1 MRYNNNEN
9 DDNNNDDH
17 NLNHNVDNNIGIYNA
32 NEAPNNFVDDN
43 HDVNGKKISKK
54 VLEKRKQ
61 LHLQR
66 EADEKEYQRMMS
78 VRPHGGSGVIGG
90 TPINVKLTY
99 IPHEMEILK
108 TMQDLDI
115 DYNDAKQFLISE
127 KEIYCKEKNISI
139 EKDQLRRARV
149 NTLMNKQKEKELK
162 KEIYEKAIK
171 DKEEEKIRQH
181 KEKCRQ
187 KGLLLLEKNKAINR
201 KNQRIVELGRE
212 HRVMTRINQFDH
224 NNDSNKS
231 SSSGSS
237 NIDSGN
243 NEMETMHTP
252 KYQLKMNVQ
261 LASSSSLKQSSL
273 QPSSSCSYSSSLRKD
288 ALNDMPDKNDN
299 DEDDGYDDDD
309 DYKYEYDDDGNYYD
323 VFNDVDDVVN
333 NDDQKEDDEDN
344 DDDDDDDDDDDYQ
357 LYNDQIKK

>member
-9 DDNNNDDH
+9 DDSNNDDN
-17 NLNHNVDNNIGIYNA
+17 NLNHNVNNINTGIYNA
-32 NEAPNNFVDDN
+32 DAPNNFVDDN

-54 VLEKRKQ
+54 ILEKRKQ

-224 NNDSNKS
+224 NNDSNK
-231 SSSGSS
+231 
-237 NIDSGN
+237 N
-243 NEMETMHTP
+243 
-252 KYQLKMNVQ
+252 
-261 LASSSSLKQSSL
+261 
-273 QPSSSCSYSSSLRKD
+273 C
-288 ALNDMPDKNDN
+288 
-299 DEDDGYDDDD
+299 
-309 DYKYEYDDDGNYYD
+309 
-323 VFNDVDDVVN
+323 F
-333 NDDQKEDDEDN
+333 
-344 DDDDDDDDDDDYQ
+344 
-357 LYNDQIKK
+357 

>member
-1 MRYNNNEN
+1 M
-9 DDNNNDDH
+9 
-17 NLNHNVDNNIGIYNA
+17 
-32 NEAPNNFVDDN
+32 
-43 HDVNGKKISKK
+43 
-54 VLEKRKQ
+54 
-61 LHLQR
+61 
-66 EADEKEYQRMMS
+66 
-78 VRPHGGSGVIGG
+78 
-90 TPINVKLTY
+90 
-99 IPHEMEILK
+99 
-108 TMQDLDI
+108 
-115 DYNDAKQFLISE
+115 
-127 KEIYCKEKNISI
+127 
-139 EKDQLRRARV
+139 
-149 NTLMNKQKEKELK
+149 
-162 KEIYEKAIK
+162 YEKAIK

-187 KGLLLLEKNKAINR
+187 KGLLLVEKNKAIDR

-243 NEMETMHTP
+243 NEMETMHSP
-252 KYQLKMNVQ
+252 KYQLKMNVP

-273 QPSSSCSYSSSLRKD
+273 QPSSSSYSSSLRKD

-309 DYKYEYDDDGNYYD
+309 DYKYEYDDDGINYD

-333 NDDQKEDDEDN
+333 NDDQKEE
-344 DDDDDDDDDDDYQ
+344 DDDDDDDDDDCDNNMTHPFENINSINTNNINNPPISNVPPSTTTSSTASYLHSNEWKQ
-357 LYNDQIKK
+357 LLLLSNEKRDIVLHTMMEKMSNAEMFQQEIPSLMTVIQEVQNNQRFEEGKKDQECKNVKEKNALDGIKGQDTLKVYNKNGETSTSSTSKASYNDVNVDTITQPLSIDKLRQYRLRHYA